1 MDCSALQS
9 RKDLLQAEILLYE
22 REQVDDWVHQC
33 DVFPLNTATPQD
45 LESFSSSIPVKN
57 LSDRPRHAECFDKV
71 PLSEYLDKSI
81 NEQPDS
87 PTEERSKLDPKRLL
101 SLGEN

>member
-57 LSDRPRHAECFDKV
+57 LNDRPPRHAECFYKV
-71 PLSEYLDKSI
+71 RLSEYLDKSI
-81 NEQPDS
+81 NEQPAS
-87 PTEERSKLDPKRLL
+87 LTEKKVQTRSATFA
-101 SLGEN
+101 